1 MINDNEVFSVWKS
14 VGPTSFEVVSALK
27 KSYKEKIKI
36 GHCGTLDPFAEGVI
50 VICTGSKTKIIESI
64 MELKKEYIATIS
76 LGFETDSL
84 DLTGEVIKASKVP
97 DIDEKLINKVLQKF
111 QGKIKQTAPYFSA
124 LKLNGIPLY
133 KYARN
138 DIFIR
143 KKTRDIEIYDIK
155 LLDFN
160 SNKIQIYV
168 KCGRGTYI
176 RSLAKDIALNLNT
189 LGYLTSLTRKAVG
202 PYNKNNSMVIKNEHF
217 KKN

>member
-14 VGPTSFEVVSALK
+14 AGPTSFEVVSALK

-64 MELKKEYIATIS
+64 MGLKKEYIATIS

-97 DIDEKLINKVLQKF
+97 DIDEKLINKALQKF

-202 PYNKNNSMVIKNEHF
+202 PYNKNNSMVIKNEYF

>member
-50 VICTGSKTKIIESI
+50 VICTGMKTKKIESI
-64 MELKKEYIATIS
+64 MGFKKEYIATIA

-84 DLTGEVIKASKVP
+84 DLTGEVIKSSKVP
-97 DIDEKLINKVLQKF
+97 NFDEKRINKVLQKF

-155 LLDFN
+155 LLDFS

-202 PYNKNNSMVIKNEHF
+202 PYNENNSMMIKNEYF

>member
-14 VGPTSFEVVSALK
+14 AGPTSFEVVSALK
-27 KSYKEKIKI
+27 KSYKENIKI

-50 VICTGSKTKIIESI
+50 VICTGSKTKSIESI
-64 MELKKEYIATIS
+64 MGLKKEYIATIS

-176 RSLAKDIALNLNT
+176 RSPSKRYSTKSKDIWILNL
-189 LGYLTSLTRKAVG
+189 
-202 PYNKNNSMVIKNEHF
+202 ID
-217 KKN
+217 

>member
-14 VGPTSFEVVSALK
+14 AGPTSFEVVSALK

-64 MELKKEYIATIS
+64 MGLKKEYIATIS

-97 DIDEKLINKVLQKF
+97 DIDEKLINKALQKF

-138 DIFIR
+138 
-143 KKTRDIEIYDIK
+143 
-155 LLDFN
+155 
-160 SNKIQIYV
+160 
-168 KCGRGTYI
+168 YI
-176 RSLAKDIALNLNT
+176 L
-189 LGYLTSLTRKAVG
+189 
-202 PYNKNNSMVIKNEHF
+202 
-217 KKN
+217 

>member
-14 VGPTSFEVVSALK
+14 AGPTSFEVVSALK

-64 MELKKEYIATIS
+64 MGLKKEYIATIS

-84 DLTGEVIKASKVP
+84 DITGEVIKASKVP
-97 DIDEKLINKVLQKF
+97 HIDEKLINKALQKF

-202 PYNKNNSMVIKNEHF
+202 PYNKNNSIVIKNDYF

>member
-1 MINDNEVFSVWKS
+1 MINNNEVFSVWKS
-14 VGPTSFEVVSALK
+14 AGPTSFEVVNALK

-50 VICTGSKTKIIESI
+50 VICTGTKTKKIESI
-64 MELKKEYIATIS
+64 MGLKKEYVATIA
-76 LGFETDSL
+76 LGLETDSL
-84 DLTGEVIKASKVP
+84 DLTGKVIKTSKVP
-97 DIDEKLINKVLQKF
+97 NIDEKLIKKVLQKF

-143 KKTRDIEIYDIK
+143 KKTRDIDIHDIK

-202 PYNKNNSMVIKNEHF
+202 PYNENNSMTIKNEYF

>member
-1 MINDNEVFSVWKS
+1 ME
-14 VGPTSFEVVSALK
+14 L
-27 KSYKEKIKI
+27 
-36 GHCGTLDPFAEGVI
+36 LDPFAEGVI
-50 VICTGSKTKIIESI
+50 VICTGSKTKSIESI
-64 MELKKEYIATIS
+64 MGLKKEYIATIS

-97 DIDEKLINKVLQKF
+97 DIDEKLINKVLHKF

-176 RSLAKDIALNLNT
+176 RSLAKDIALNLKT
-189 LGYLTSLTRKAVG
+189 FGYLTSLTRKAVG
-202 PYNKNNSMVIKNEHF
+202 PYNKNNSMVIKNEYF